1 MTELSAVIKSFRAAH
16 QKIRHQ
22 YQKVETEQHLREYHS
37 KCKTLAKHYLER
49 WPELSRYP
57 DAIGYPCRTLKDAE
71 NFFNGFPY
79 QHGGA
84 RSGSGRKKEEATKQ
98 IRVPVSLV
106 DSLTALKNMYKGLD
120 AQSKADLIEQI
131 NELIASKS

>member
-1 MTELSAVIKSFRAAH
+1 
-16 QKIRHQ
+16 
-22 YQKVETEQHLREYHS
+22 
-37 KCKTLAKHYLER
+37 
-49 WPELSRYP
+49 
-57 DAIGYPCRTLKDAE
+57 
-71 NFFNGFPY
+71 FNGFPY